1 MTLSS
6 TRPRSTHQRFC
17 GPLFASQTHPGT
29 WCVLCA
35 IVARPEP
42 TMLHSCFVIC
52 KCRTVSFCRA
62 TFRCASQSDF
72 PVCSAERLSR
82 ALRRAKF
89 LCAPQ
94 SDFTVRSAERRS
106 RALRTATF
114 SCAPQSEIPVRS
126 AERLYGKL
134 RRASFPCAPRSDLS
148 ICSTNRHARTLRRA
162 TFLCAR

>member
-6 TRPRSTHQRFC
+6 TLPRSNQQRFC

-42 TMLHSCFVIC
+42 ALLHSCFVIC

-72 PVCSAERLSR
+72 PLRSAERRPRALRRSNVLCVHRATFPCAPQSDVPVRSAQRLSR

-89 LCAPQ
+89 LCAPT
-94 SDFTVRSAERRS
+94 SNMPV
-106 RALRTATF
+106 RTAEQP
-114 SCAPQSEIPVRS
+114 SCV
-126 AERLYGKL
+126 L
-134 RRASFPCAPRSDLS
+134 D
-148 ICSTNRHARTLRRA
+148 RA
-162 TFLCAR
+162 TCACPYLT